1 MAGQGLSPAAV
12 MAKIQGQKEGTAQAP
27 EEPNGCGGARST
39 TPPTLLPMG
48 SSLATGLEALAACP
62 LPPPDLGPGLDD
74 PRITAALA
82 ELGRDPE
89 APALVLF
96 GSRARG
102 EARPSS
108 DLDLL
113 LIVAGALTPE
123 RERALRSRARALLTP
138 VLPVDLDLLI
148 NDAATAAHWAGSR
161 WHVLGHIHREGRPLH
176 AA

>member
-1 MAGQGLSPAAV
+1 MGTLSPNGLEASPAARP
-12 MAKIQGQKEGTAQAP
+12 I
-27 EEPNGCGGARST
+27 
-39 TPPTLLPMG
+39 
-48 SSLATGLEALAACP
+48 
-62 LPPPDLGPGLDD
+62 PPPDLGPPDLGPLGLGAGLDD
-74 PRITAALA
+74 PRIAAALA

-89 APALVLF
+89 ASALVLF

-102 EARPSS
+102 EAHPSS

-113 LIVAGALTPE
+113 LILAGALTPE

-148 NDAATAAHWAGSR
+148 TDAATAAHWAGSR

-176 AA
+176 AP